1 MSIPEYT
8 EKYGE
13 LVTVHKFH
21 ECRICN
27 CSYIHNK
34 PAISRHLETA
44 HDGLS
49 VVEYFNSFIEGTSLG
64 SSSESGQQFKFGHRR
79 SGRLNN
85 FILLA
90 SYYNQ

>member
-1 MSIPEYT
+1 MSQWPQIWSFFSGHLSKVHDMSIPEYT

-34 PAISRHLETA
+34 PAISR
-44 HDGLS
+44 
-49 VVEYFNSFIEGTSLG
+49 
-64 SSSESGQQFKFGHRR
+64 
-79 SGRLNN
+79 SGR
-85 FILLA
+85 
-90 SYYNQ
+90 